1 MCCVSNKEAVCRGG
15 TNIQRFP
22 VATLG
27 RRLINTL
34 KQTVLVKF
42 FFYYMLN
49 RECRARWRLTASSLA
64 TFWREE
70 VRGGGAAE
78 DKTALLSCRACGDL
92 QYSSTRET
100 IRCVAYP

>member
-1 MCCVSNKEAVCRGG
+1 M
-15 TNIQRFP
+15 
-22 VATLG
+22 ATLG
-27 RRLINTL
+27 RRLINML
-34 KQTVLVKF
+34 KQNVLVKF
-42 FFYYMLN
+42 LIYYTLK

-100 IRCVAYP
+100 IRFVVYS